1 MKPHDIREKMLQE
14 VRDDLLAAEE
24 NLRTIRFQLV
34 TSQLNNSSLIK
45 QAKRDVARLKTILCE
60 HDRGIHTLGEPAGGE
75 DTQ

>member
-1 MKPHDIREKMLQE
+1 MKPQEIRGKMLQE

-45 QAKRDVARLKTILCE
+45 HAKRNVARLKTIIRE
-60 HDRGIHTLGEPAGGE
+60 HERGIHTLGEPAGGE

>member
-1 MKPHDIREKMLQE
+1 MKPQEIRGKLLQE

-45 QAKRDVARLKTILCE
+45 QAKRNVARLKTIIRE
-60 HDRGIHTLGEPAGGE
+60 HERGIHTLGEPAGGE

>member
-1 MKPHDIREKMLQE
+1 MKPQEIRGKMLQE

-45 QAKRDVARLKTILCE
+45 HAKRNVARLKTIIRE
-60 HDRGIHTLGEPAGGE
+60 HEQGIYTLGEPAGGE